1 MIGTEET
8 ALVNMICP
16 YCKESF
22 RKQVEFQKKTGLFT
36 ILIKNHPNSENC
48 PPFIA
53 FIDNNGRHRGSQ
65 KIDDVEEEASI
76 NEQLLENARA
86 SIGELESTLR
96 FYHLKV
102 PRKGGRGFDHKVA
115 SVKDRP
121 FLSSKFYNQ
130 LIDFLTET
138 EDDNSF
144 GIITTEGISNFE
156 GGLIIY
162 GKYLGMIFTMFWND
176 QKGVQNKTLD
186 DIKGYSY
193 LTVEKLLDL
202 YDLMDF
208 FF

>member
-1 MIGTEET
+1 MGNQAEKMAREYDSD
-8 ALVNMICP
+8 M
-16 YCKESF
+16 
-22 RKQVEFQKKTGLFT
+22 KKAV
-36 ILIKNHPNSENC
+36 S
-48 PPFIA
+48 
-53 FIDNNGRHRGSQ
+53 
-65 KIDDVEEEASI
+65 SI
-76 NEQLLENARA
+76 NELEK
-86 SIGELESTLR
+86 TLR

-102 PRKGGRGFDHKVA
+102 PRRGGRGFDHKVA

-121 FLSSKFYNQ
+121 FLSSKFYKQ
-130 LIDFLTET
+130 LIDFLTEN

-144 GIITTEGISNFE
+144 GIITKDDGGDFE
-156 GGLIIY
+156 GGLLIY

-186 DIKGYSY
+186 EIKGYTY

>member
-8 ALVNMICP
+8 TLVNMICP

-22 RKQVEFQKKTGLFT
+22 RKQIEFQKKTGLFT
-36 ILIKNHPNSENC
+36 ILIKNHPKGEEC

-53 FIDNNGRHRGSQ
+53 FIDSNGRHRGSQ
-65 KIDDVEEEASI
+65 KIDDVGEEESI
-76 NEQLLENARA
+76 NDQLLENARS
-86 SIGELESTLR
+86 SINELENTLR

-102 PRKGGRGFDHKVA
+102 PRRGGRGFDHKVA
-115 SVKDRP
+115 SVKDRT
-121 FLSSKFYNQ
+121 FLSSKFYQQ
-130 LIDFLTET
+130 LIDFLTEN

-144 GIITTEGISNFE
+144 GIISKDDGEDFE
-156 GGLIIY
+156 GGLLIY

-193 LTVEKLLDL
+193 LTIEKLLDL

>member
-8 ALVNMICP
+8 TLVNMICP

-36 ILIKNHPNSENC
+36 ILIKNHPNGEEC

-65 KIDDVEEEASI
+65 KIDNVEEEAPI
-76 NEQLLENARA
+76 NDQLLENARS
-86 SIGELESTLR
+86 SINELEKTLR

-102 PRKGGRGFDHKVA
+102 PRRGGRGFDHKVA

-121 FLSSKFYNQ
+121 FLSSKFYKQ
-130 LIDFLTET
+130 LIDFLTEN

-144 GIITTEGISNFE
+144 GIITKDEGGDFE
-156 GGLIIY
+156 GGLLIY

-186 DIKGYSY
+186 EIKGYSY